1 MEIKMAKEIKS
12 MDTEFD
18 IPDME
23 KAFELAEFY
32 TSLDWEVS
40 TPKSYDG
47 GKSYQ
52 FVVSWAQ

>member
-1 MEIKMAKEIKS
+1 MAKQIKT

-32 TSLDWEVS
+32 TSLNWEVT